1 MRYFCGLLGCL
12 GAMGAA
18 SFSCAAGAQETS
30 TYTYDALGRVV
41 KVERSGGP
49 ANGTAASYS
58 YDAAGN
64 RIQVNT
70 TGSSNSNGSGGGGAS
85 VNPRQ
90 GFVVTP
96 LGGYTLIFYR
106 D

>member
-1 MRYFCGLLGCL
+1 MGLASLSV
-12 GAMGAA
+12 AA
-18 SFSCAAGAQETS
+18 RAQETS

-41 KVERSGGP
+41 TVERSGGP
-49 ANGTAASYS
+49 ANGTAASYT

-70 TGSSNSNGSGGGGAS
+70 TGSSNGNGNGGGGAS